1 MDLKTFSDVSTA
13 DQAMRQK
20 LIERALEQ
28 EERDREEA
36 RQNRN
41 FIQVYTRGWDALRK
55 IIDIDPGAAKLFA
68 LLAEHIDASCGAVIC
83 TQEFLAKHL
92 DCSVRTVQ
100 RRCVALEKA
109 EALTRIQVQGRVY
122 AYALNPSLV
131 WRGYNSSKPYAA
143 FNTKMLVDRNGE
155 VVRRLKIL
163 ALKQNP
169 KDGTQLPMEFDPS
182 DIPSGSVI

>member
-1 MDLKTFSDVSTA
+1 MTVHTHEDLSEIRSRNLFLE
-13 DQAMRQK
+13 RQ
-20 LIERALEQ
+20 IAREEQ
-28 EERDREEA
+28 EREEA
-36 RQNRN
+36 RQNKN

-100 RRCVALEKA
+100 RRCVALEDA
-109 EALTRIQVQGRVY
+109 DALTRIQVQGRVY
-122 AYALNPSLV
+122 AYALNPRLV
-131 WRGYNSSKPYAA
+131 WRGYHTSKPYAA
-143 FNTKMLVDRNGE
+143 FNTKMLIDKNGE
-155 VVRRLKIL
+155 VIRRLKVL

-169 KDGTQLPMEFDPS
+169 KDGVQLPMEFDGS
-182 DIPSGSVI
+182 DEPIGMGI

>member
-1 MDLKTFSDVSTA
+1 MDLNSYPDSLA
-13 DQAMRQK
+13 IDQAARQR
-20 LIERALEQ
+20 LIDRAIAKEEQ
-28 EERDREEA
+28 EREEA

-41 FIQVYTRGWDALRK
+41 FIQVYNRGWDALRK

-92 DCSVRTVQ
+92 DCSVRTIQ
-100 RRCVALEKA
+100 RRCVALEGA

-143 FNTKMLVDRNGE
+143 FNTKMLIDKNGE
-155 VVRRLKIL
+155 VVRRLKVL

-169 KDGTQLPMEFDPS
+169 KDGIQLPMEFDAS
-182 DIPSGSVI
+182 ELPSGSVI